1 MIVIKRGKRAWIPA
15 VVLDEITDIKQ
26 VDGIH
31 SNAEAMR
38 KMVKYTRVGRE
49 VKQMAHFR
57 PPLIR
62 PPVESFKRKRRK
74 FI

>member
-1 MIVIKRGKRAWIPA
+1 MMIKRGKKIWIPA
-15 VVLDEITDIKQ
+15 VVLDEISDIKQ
-26 VDGIH
+26 VDGIY

-49 VKQMAHFR
+49 VNQMGNLR

-62 PPVESFKRKRRK
+62 PPMESFPMKRRRK